1 MIYIPGYGTRETVL
15 YIRVTYTITRTYA
28 LLLLLLLLQYSVD
41 CIAGSTATETKTD
54 AACVAQYRPVR
65 TGHVTVSPVHVWC
78 KYKQ

>member
-1 MIYIPGYGTRETVL
+1 MIYIPGYGTCETVL

-28 LLLLLLLLQYSVD
+28 LLLLLLLQYCVD

-65 TGHVTVSPVHVWC
+65 AGHVIVSPVHVSC

>member
-1 MIYIPGYGTRETVL
+1 MIYIPGYGTGETVL

-28 LLLLLLLLQYSVD
+28 LLLLLLQYSVD

-65 TGHVTVSPVHVWC
+65 TGHVIVSPVHVSC